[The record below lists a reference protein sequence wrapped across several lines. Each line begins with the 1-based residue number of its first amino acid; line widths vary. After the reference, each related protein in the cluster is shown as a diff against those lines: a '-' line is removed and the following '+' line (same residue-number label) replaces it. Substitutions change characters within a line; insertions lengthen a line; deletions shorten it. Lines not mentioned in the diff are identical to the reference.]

1 MTYPF
6 SPEWKLFHFF
16 GAMSRVT
23 TMKVIRLMTCLLLGS
38 AALIASA
45 NPEGEARYR
54 QGVMTSVGGHM
65 TAISLIM
72 RRGIHRDSLK
82 FHADALAALAKK
94 SQSIYPEGSDVGR
107 SEALPA
113 IWEKPD
119 AFRKATQRFID
130 ASEAF
135 AEAAD
140 SGDQGAVGQAL
151 RGLGGSCKG
160 CHDDFRAKS

>member
-6 SPEWKLFHFF
+6 SREWKLLNFF

-23 TMKVIRLMTCLLLGS
+23 KMKVVRLITCLLLGS

-65 TAISLIM
+65 TAISMIL
-72 RRGIHRDSLK
+72 RQGIHRDSLK

-135 AEAAD
+135 AKAAD
-140 SGDQGAVGQAL
+140 FGDQDALGQAL

-160 CHDDFRAKS
+160 CHDDFRAES